1 MEKASA
7 GRGTRLCYKKNEGGY
22 CWVYVTE
29 HKDGMLTYVREGRF
43 VTVPDSVLGTRLF
56 ETLSEA
62 REKGRIL
69 DEGFEE
75 DNKR

>member
-1 MEKASA
+1 M
-7 GRGTRLCYKKNEGGY
+7 
-22 CWVYVTE
+22 YVTE